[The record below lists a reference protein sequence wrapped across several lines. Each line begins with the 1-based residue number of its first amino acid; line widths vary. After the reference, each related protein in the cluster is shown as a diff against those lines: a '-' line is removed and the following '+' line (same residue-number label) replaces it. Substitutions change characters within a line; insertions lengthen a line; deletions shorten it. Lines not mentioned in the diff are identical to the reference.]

1 MGDGHGAVEGLAVSF
16 WAGRRV
22 LVTGHSGFK
31 GSWLSLWL
39 QHLGAD
45 VAGLSRGVPTR
56 PALSTL
62 ARVGEGMTT
71 IEADLLDGERVAAA
85 VAEQRPEV
93 VFHLAAQPIVRASF
107 EDPVGTFATNV
118 VGTANVLDAVRRAGD
133 VRVVVNV
140 TTDKV
145 YANREWVW
153 GYRED
158 DALGGHDPYAASKA
172 CAELVTAAFRSSYF
186 ADGGATRV
194 ATVRSGNVIGGGD
207 WAADRL
213 VPDLLRGALAG
224 EAVRIR
230 SPQAV
235 RPWQHVL
242 NPLDGYLRLAER
254 LWDDPALARG
264 WNFGPDPQDARPV
277 GWIADRL
284 RELWGDEL
292 RWEHDEGEHV
302 HETRA
307 LRLDSSLAEAELG
320 WRPRWDLDE
329 ALQRIVAFARA
340 EQDGAD
346 LRAVALEQIAA
357 FEAVGP
363 AG

>member
-1 MGDGHGAVEGLAVSF
+1 VSSPGH

-31 GSWLSLWL
+31 GAWLSLWL
-39 QHLGAD
+39 QGLGAE
-45 VAGLSRGVPTR
+45 VVGLSRGVPTQ

-62 ARVGEGMTT
+62 VGLGDGMTT
-71 IEADLLDGERVAAA
+71 VEADLLDRAAVAAA
-85 VAEQRPEV
+85 VAEHRPEV

-107 EDPVGTFATNV
+107 EDPVGTFATNLL
-118 VGTANVLDAVRRAGD
+118 GTVHVLDAVRLAGD
-133 VRVVVNV
+133 ARVVVAV

-145 YANREWVW
+145 YANREWAW

-158 DALGGHDPYAASKA
+158 DTLGGHDPYAASKA
-172 CAELVTAAFRSSYF
+172 AAELATASYRASF
-186 ADGGATRV
+186 LEGAGTRV

-213 VPDLLRGALAG
+213 VPDLLRGALSG
-224 EAVRIR
+224 EPVGIR
-230 SPQAV
+230 DPRAI

-254 LWDDPALARG
+254 LWDEPALARAF
-264 WNFGPDPQDARPV
+264 NFGPDPADARTV

-284 RELWGDEL
+284 AELWGPGLTWRSD
-292 RWEHDEGEHV
+292 HGEHV

-320 WRPRWDLDE
+320 WRPTWGLDE
-329 ALQRIVAFARA
+329 ALRRIVAFARA
-340 EQDGAD
+340 EQEGGD
-346 LRAVALEQIAA
+346 LREVALEQIRA
-357 FEAVGP
+357 FEGARTSP
-363 AG
+363 SD